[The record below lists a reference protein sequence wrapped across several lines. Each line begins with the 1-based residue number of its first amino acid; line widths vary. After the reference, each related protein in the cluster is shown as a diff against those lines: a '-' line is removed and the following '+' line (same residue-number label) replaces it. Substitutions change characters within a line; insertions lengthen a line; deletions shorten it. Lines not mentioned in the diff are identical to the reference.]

1 MGMGDVDIDV
11 IIGIVIGIGIDI
23 DGTIDSY
30 KVLLVAQGY
39 KQQYKVD
46 YDETFA
52 MVQTLLALASIK
64 GWILHQLDVKNA
76 FFHGDLEEV
85 MFMKLPPGDH
95 VPVESS
101 RIHFVALQEATNN
114 FNEKL
119 VITETGFG
127 KIYRENDTILVYEYV
142 ENSNLRSHLHE
153 LDLLNMSW
161 EQRLDICIAEARGL
175 LYLHANAIIHCDVKS
190 TNMKFGETAEK
201 CLVDSNVDR
210 ASMSDVL
217 WNLEYI
223 LHLQEVVFQDNL
235 EENSIIP
242 IGEQI
247 NEFIHVD
254 ASAFVAHI
262 KTSNLHYLSSD
273 GVLDN

>member
-1 MGMGDVDIDV
+1 MSNDLCALDENSIWYVVDKPTDGV
-11 IIGIVIGIGIDI
+11 LIGSKWVYSIKIKS

-85 MFMKLPPGDH
+85 MFMKLPPGDR

-127 KIYRENDTILVYEYV
+127 KIYKGIL
-142 ENSNLRSHLHE
+142 
-153 LDLLNMSW
+153 
-161 EQRLDICIAEARGL
+161 
-175 LYLHANAIIHCDVKS
+175 CDGTKVVLKR
-190 TNMKFGETAEK
+190 KFGETAEK

>member
-1 MGMGDVDIDV
+1 MSNDLCALDENSIWYFVDKPTDGV
-11 IIGIVIGIGIDI
+11 LIGSKWVYSIKIKSN
-23 DGTIDSY
+23 GTIDSY

-52 MVQTLLALASIK
+52 M
-64 GWILHQLDVKNA
+64 
-76 FFHGDLEEV
+76 
-85 MFMKLPPGDH
+85 
-95 VPVESS
+95 
-101 RIHFVALQEATNN
+101 EATNN

-190 TNMKFGETAEK
+190 TNM
-201 CLVDSNVDR
+201 LLD
-210 ASMSDVL
+210 
-217 WNLEYI
+217 
-223 LHLQEVVFQDNL
+223 
-235 EENSIIP
+235 EN
-242 IGEQI
+242 
-247 NEFIHVD
+247 
-254 ASAFVAHI
+254 FVAKVMHFG
-262 KTSNLHYLSSD
+262 LSKI
-273 GVLDN
+273 